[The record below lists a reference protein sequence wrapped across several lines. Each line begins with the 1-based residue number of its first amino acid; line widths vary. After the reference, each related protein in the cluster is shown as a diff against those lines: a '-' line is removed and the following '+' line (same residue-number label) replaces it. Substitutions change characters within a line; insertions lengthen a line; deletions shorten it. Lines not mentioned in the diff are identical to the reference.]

1 MVLIVNLMSVQVI
14 LVMRMSRG
22 IVMKR
27 VIVKRV
33 EQIGVIIIVSLMSV
47 RLVQKMII
55 GIVIVKKSVLMLVQR
70 GVQVLMDLLGVLALV
85 LPVLRSSLG
94 IVLQRMNV

>member
-1 MVLIVNLMSVQVI
+1 
-14 LVMRMSRG
+14 MSRG

-55 GIVIVKKSVLMLVQR
+55 GIVIVKKSVVELERR
-70 GVQVLMDLLGVLALV
+70 GVQALMDRLGVLALV
-85 LPVLRSSLG
+85 QLVQRISLG
-94 IVLQRMNV
+94 IVHLRVSV